1 MPVVFKPEEINAARP
16 SLGELPA
23 ALRGRLEAD
32 FGLPAYDADVLVN
45 QGHAAVDYFTDT
57 AGASG
62 NAKSAANWVT
72 QDVFGALKERG
83 DLTIES
89 FPISSKTLGR
99 MIEMIQTGDLP
110 STRAAKCFRICSRPV
125 RMTSKPQSS
134 RSASQAVDE
143 SDLVALCE
151 KLLAANPKT
160 VADVK
165 NGKASGGRALIGQ
178 AKKKNPNIDPNRVR
192 EICLEIIRTKL

>member
-1 MPVVFKPEEINAARP
+1 
-16 SLGELPA
+16 
-23 ALRGRLEAD
+23 
-32 FGLPAYDADVLVN
+32 LVN
-45 QGHAAVDYFTDT
+45 QGHAAVDYFTYT

-62 NAKSAANWVT
+62 NAKISANWIT
-72 QDVFGALKERG
+72 RDVFGALKERG

-99 MIEMIQTGDLP
+99 MIEMIQTGALP
-110 STRAAKCFRICSRPV
+110 GTRAAEVFQNLL
-125 RMTSKPQSS
+125 TSGSNDIKSAIQSLGI
-134 RSASQAVDE
+134 QAVDE

-165 NGKASGGRALIGQ
+165 NGKSQAVGALIGQ
-178 AKKKNPNIDPNRVR
+178 AKKANPNADPKRVQ